1 MRFVP
6 AQTDKEFPAR
16 LSELSKEGTVEPVLL
31 HDSTEREFP
40 VRLIRISKK
49 NDTAEKKRHTVKN
62 VVVATMSCLILFV
75 SQTVCGKT
83 HD

>member
-1 MRFVP
+1 MPRPVDSD
-6 AQTDKEFPAR
+6 QQKER
-16 LSELSKEGTVEPVLL
+16 YSG
-31 HDSTEREFP
+31 
-40 VRLIRISKK
+40 
-49 NDTAEKKRHTVKN
+49 KKRHTVKN